1 MPMHQWIRTMDILG
15 NWCGWPNGG
24 GNTICMV
31 VAVNDRLYAISYA
44 HLSNEIY
51 VTSGQQVSQGMTVIA
66 KSGNSGNS
74 TGPHTHVEVF
84 ELKQDL
90 NSIVE
95 YFRNSGAD
103 FSFGCGYSEAATC
116 SGYACRIDP
125 ETVLEGV

>member
-1 MPMHQWIRTMDILG
+1 
-15 NWCGWPNGG
+15 
-24 GNTICMV
+24 
-31 VAVNDRLYAISYA
+31 
-44 HLSNEIY
+44 
-51 VTSGQQVSQGMTVIA
+51 
-66 KSGNSGNS
+66 
-74 TGPHTHVEVF
+74 VF